1 MKDMTKP
8 YDAKKDC
15 WVPDEA
21 EGFKLGEI
29 SKEEGDMVEVMID
42 CMPKKFKKDVVKPV
56 NPPKFEKAVDVSDLT
71 YLNDAS
77 VLYNLKARYVCRLMY
92 TYSGLFC
99 IAVNPYKRY
108 PIYTE
113 RAAKIYMGKR
123 RNEVPPHV
131 FAISENAYS
140 NMRQTNMNQSMLI
153 TGESGAGKTENTKK
167 VITYFG
173 YVGATGAKLKPGE
186 KAKDSLEDQIV
197 ATNPVLEAFG
207 NAKTTRNDNSSR
219 FGKFIKIHFQPNGK
233 LAGADIEN
241 YILEKVRVIEQAAAE
256 RGYHIFYNI
265 MTDHVDYLK
274 KMCHLSNDI
283 YDYPWQSKGKTTVPS
298 IDDREDM
305 EYAHNSF
312 TMLLFPDQV
321 RDDIYKITAI
331 CMHCG
336 NMKFKQ
342 RGREE
347 QAEPDGDEAA
357 LKVADLS
364 GVDCPQMLTNYCKPK
379 IRVGGDLLVKGQTVE
394 KAADSVGAMAKG
406 LFDRLFTF
414 LVKKCNE
421 TLFTGLKCASF
432 IGVLDIAGFE
442 IFEHNGFEQIC
453 INFCNEKLQQFFN
466 HHMFVLEQE
475 EYKKEEIQW
484 VFIDFGMD
492 LAVCI
497 ELFEKPMGIL
507 SILEEESMFP
517 KATDKSFAEKLTA
530 NCLGKSVSFQ
540 KPKGNAHMGINH
552 YAGCVNYNITG
563 WLEKNKDPLND
574 TVIDQLKKGTNELLV
589 ELFASHPGQSA
600 PPEEK
605 GAKGGKGGK
614 KKSGGFKTVSSGY
627 REQLNSLLTT
637 LNSTEPHFIRCI
649 VPNETKSPGVCTA
662 DLIMH
667 QLTCNGVLEGIRIC
681 QLGLPNRMIYSDFKQ
696 RYKILGAQFFAKM
709 DDKLAVKATFDDVGL
724 DAEKYRVGKTK
735 VFFRAGVLGEVE
747 EIRDDVIGAMVK
759 GVQNW
764 VRGYLGRRKYKILQ
778 EQRVALS
785 IVQRNVRKY
794 MGMKQW
800 RWFYVW
806 MRVKPLIGKP
816 RLENAIEEIKAQSEA
831 AVAACKEAEQKAE
844 KLENEH
850 GSLIKEIE
858 KLKVEVEETGS
869 NVSQYLE
876 KQQLLLASKQEL
888 ETQLQDTQKR
898 FEATQDAKNKLMAQ
912 KKSTEGDVGNIQR
925 DLEDLDMN
933 IQRAVHDRDNQDH
946 QIRNLEDELD
956 RQEEVINK
964 INKEKRQLQ
973 EVNAKNS
980 DVFADVEDKAGQLNK
995 MKQKLEQTVE
1005 EIAETINREKKGRN
1019 DIEKSTRK
1027 VVADIKLTQ
1036 EQITDLERNR
1046 KDLEG
1051 LIFKKDQEYQNMAA
1065 KCEDEQG
1072 NAGKVQKNIR
1082 ELTGKIEEMEDE
1094 IKNEAMARA
1103 KAEHTNKKLERD
1115 MEELNDRLEE
1125 TGGSAQAQADLNKK
1139 REHEAEKIK
1148 REVEETKIIQDQALA
1163 TLRKKHN
1170 DSVAELSEQLDH
1182 LNKMKLKTEKEK
1194 DGLRKD
1200 ADESKAAMD
1209 GVSREKAAAE
1219 KVTKTIQVQMKEIQ
1233 NKMDEANRN
1242 LTDFGVS
1249 KQKLTMESSEIVRQ
1263 LEEVDAQNSQL
1274 SKLTVTLGAQLDDV
1288 TKLAGD
1294 ENRERTTLL
1303 GKYRNLEHDLDNTKQ
1318 QYQEEAETKDDL
1330 YRNLQRA
1337 DQEANMYRARFE
1349 TDGMAK
1355 ADEIEAD
1362 RLKLS
1367 ARLDETEQQIEQL
1380 TFKHNNY
1387 EKIKARLASELD
1399 SVRMDNDRAS
1409 AAAATAEKKQV
1420 SFDKIIGDYK
1430 AKCDDLT
1437 NDVSMSMLESRN
1449 ISAELFRATTMFNE
1463 GVASLDDIKRENRQS
1478 GDEIKELL
1486 GQIGESSNNMHSVTI
1501 GVKKLELEKDEMTA
1515 ALEEAEIAVENEEN
1529 KTLRIQLELS
1539 AVKAEIDLRVAQKEE
1554 EFSSTRRG
1562 HQKALENVQASLEN
1576 ELKSK
1581 SEALRQ
1587 KAKLDSDIQQLHISI
1602 DHSDKANGDIQKTV
1616 KKLNFEIKELQD
1628 KALEEQHIASEYRE
1642 QCASEERKSNALYGE
1657 VEEARTLL
1665 EQAER
1670 GKRQAESDLSE
1681 INGNLTLLTNQ
1692 NGSLSAAKRKLE
1704 SEYATVHT
1712 EIDDMALE
1720 VRNSESKA
1728 KHAMADAARL
1738 ADELRAEQQLC
1749 HTAGTSKKNLE
1760 AGTKD
1765 LQLKLEESESV
1776 AVRSAKR
1783 AVQKLESKVFEYEG
1797 QYDEE
1802 ARRHVDAQKNLR
1814 RAERKI
1820 KELTFLSD
1828 ENKKGHE
1835 RMSAVVDSM
1844 QGQIKAG
1851 QKQLDDAEHA
1861 AAVNLAKYKKITG

>member
-1 MKDMTKP
+1 M
-8 YDAKKDC
+8 
-15 WVPDEA
+15 
-21 EGFKLGEI
+21 
-29 SKEEGDMVEVMID
+29 
-42 CMPKKFKKDVVKPV
+42 
-56 NPPKFEKAVDVSDLT
+56 
-71 YLNDAS
+71 
-77 VLYNLKARYVCRLMY
+77 
-92 TYSGLFC
+92 
-99 IAVNPYKRY
+99 
-108 PIYTE
+108 
-113 RAAKIYMGKR
+113 
-123 RNEVPPHV
+123 
-131 FAISENAYS
+131 
-140 NMRQTNMNQSMLI
+140 
-153 TGESGAGKTENTKK
+153 
-167 VITYFG
+167 
-173 YVGATGAKLKPGE
+173 
-186 KAKDSLEDQIV
+186 
-197 ATNPVLEAFG
+197 
-207 NAKTTRNDNSSR
+207 TTRNDNSSR
-219 FGKFIKIHFQPNGK
+219 FGKFIRIHFQPSGK

-241 YILEKVRVIEQAAAE
+241 YLLEKSRVVDQAAQE

-274 KMCHLSNDI
+274 KMCFLSDDI
-283 YDYPWQSKGKTTVPS
+283 YDYPWQSKGKVTVAS

-305 EYAHNSF
+305 EYAHNAF
-312 TMLLFPDQV
+312 TMLNFPDDV
-321 RDDIYKITAI
+321 RDNIYRITA
-331 CMHCG
+331 CTMHCG

-357 LKVADLS
+357 KHIAELS
-364 GVDCPQMLTNYCKPK
+364 GVHWDQMITNYCKPK
-379 IRVGGDLLVKGQTVE
+379 IKVGAELLVKGQTVT
-394 KAADSVGAMAKG
+394 KATDSVGAMAKG

-414 LVKKCNE
+414 MVIKCNE
-421 TLFTGLKCASF
+421 TLSTGLKRHSF

-442 IFEHNGFEQIC
+442 IFDFNGFEQIC

-492 LAVCI
+492 LAACI
-497 ELFEKPMGIL
+497 ELFEKPMGLL

-530 NCLGKSVSFQ
+530 NCLGKSVAFI
-540 KPKGNAHMGINH
+540 KPKGDAHFGCCH
-552 YAGCVNYNITG
+552 YAGVVNYNITG

-574 TVIDQLKKGTNELLV
+574 TVADQLKKGSNELLV
-589 ELFASHPGQSA
+589 QLFANHPGQSA
-600 PPEEK
+600 PAEEK
-605 GAKGGKGGK
+605 GKGGKGGK
-614 KKSGGFKTVSSGY
+614 KKAGGFKTVSSGY
-627 REQLNSLLTT
+627 RDQLNNLLTT
-637 LNSTEPHFIRCI
+637 LNATDPHFIRCI
-649 VPNETKSPGVCTA
+649 VPNETKSPGVVYA
-662 DLIMH
+662 ALIMH

-681 QLGLPNRMIYSDFKQ
+681 QLGLPNRMLYADFKQ
-696 RYKILGAQFFAKM
+696 RYAILGAQFFATM
-709 DDKLAVKATFDDVGL
+709 DDKAAVAATFDDVGL

-747 EIRDDVIGAMVK
+747 EIRDDVIGAMVNS
-759 GVQNW
+759 VQNW

-778 EQRVALS
+778 EQRVSLS

-800 RWFYVW
+800 QWFYVW
-806 MRVKPLIGKP
+806 VRVKPLIGKP
-816 RLENAIEEIKAQSEA
+816 RLENAIEEIKAKSDA

-850 GSLIKEIE
+850 DSLKKEIE

-898 FEATQDAKNKLMAQ
+898 FEATQDAKNKLKAQ
-912 KKSTEGDVGNIQR
+912 KKQTEGDVGNIQR
-925 DLEDLDMN
+925 DLEDLEMN

-956 RQEEVINK
+956 RQEELINK

-1051 LIFKKDQEYQNMAA
+1051 LIFKKDQEYQRMAA
-1065 KCEDEQG
+1065 KCEEEQG
-1072 NAGKVQKNIR
+1072 NLGKVQKNIR

-1094 IKNEAMARA
+1094 IKNEAQARA
-1103 KAEHTNKKLERD
+1103 KCEHTNKKLQRD
-1115 MEELNDRLEE
+1115 AEELNDRLEE

-1148 REVEETKIIQDQALA
+1148 REIEETKIIQEQAL
-1163 TLRKKHN
+1163 
-1170 DSVAELSEQLDH
+1170 AELSEQIDH

-1219 KVTKTIQVQMKEIQ
+1219 KVTKTIQVQMKDIQ
-1233 NKMDEANRN
+1233 NKLDEANRN
-1242 LTDFGVS
+1242 LQDFGVA
-1249 KQKLTMESSEIVRQ
+1249 KQKLSMESSEIVRQ
-1263 LEEVDAQNSQL
+1263 LEEVEAQNSQL

-1303 GKYRNLEHDLDNTKQ
+1303 GKYRNLEHDLDNIKQ

-1330 YRNLQRA
+1330 YRSLQRA
-1337 DQEANMYRARFE
+1337 DQEANMYRNRFE

-1355 ADEIEAD
+1355 ADEIEAS

-1387 EKIKARLASELD
+1387 EKIKQRLESEID
-1399 SVRMDNDRAS
+1399 AVRMENDRAS

-1463 GVASLDDIKRENRQS
+1463 SVASLDDIKRENKQS

-1486 GQIGESSNNMHSVTI
+1486 EQIGEGSNNMHTVTI
-1501 GVKKLELEKDEMTA
+1501 GVKKLE
-1515 ALEEAEIAVENEEN
+1515 VENEEN

-1539 AVKAEIDLRVAQKEE
+1539 AVRQEIDLCVAQKEE
-1554 EFSSTRRG
+1554 EFSSTRRS

-1587 KAKLDSDIQQLHISI
+1587 KQKLESDIQQLHISI
-1602 DHSDKANGDIQKTV
+1602 DHSDKANSDIQKTV

-1642 QCASEERKSNALYGE
+1642 QCAAEERKSNSLYGE

-1670 GKRQAESDLSE
+1670 VKRQAESDLSE
-1681 INGNLTLLTNQ
+1681 VNGNLTLLTNQ
-1692 NGSLSAAKRKLE
+1692 NGSLSAAKRKLK
-1704 SEYATVHT
+1704 SEYATVHA

-1760 AGTKD
+1760 AATKD

-1783 AVQKLESKVFEYEG
+1783 AVQKLEAKVFEYEG

-1835 RMSAVVDSM
+1835 RMSALVDSM
-1844 QGQIKAG
+1844 QAQIKAS

-1861 AAVNLAKYKKITG
+1861 AAVNLTKYKKITG